1 MSNQPMRYNFQTGEM
16 EPLPAYLA
24 DSLNLEHDD
33 LMDADDYDRRRAQ
46 RDGWTTGTW
55 DGRW

>member
-16 EPLPAYLA
+16 EPLPSYLA